1 MKDYIKDILR
11 LLGQDKNKLHK
22 LFYFFVGASFIDLIG
37 LGLIS
42 PYIALISGEDYL
54 NDLLVSYDI
63 FISMNDLII
72 LASIVL
78 LVIFAL
84 RSIIAMRI
92 NWKIIDFSL
101 NQQFTLRTSLM
112 KSYQLMPYV
121 EHTNKNSAS
130 NIFHIH
136 QLTNQYS
143 MQVLIPMLRSLGEAV
158 VIMFIFIFLA
168 WKSVFALSL
177 LVSLLVIAV
186 LSYDKIFR
194 SRVSAF
200 GEKVNQA
207 EVTMIKSIQE
217 SSDGLKEIRILGKER
232 YLYNIFKSA
241 AYDYAFCLKK
251 ATFVAIIPRYIFEI
265 IIIIFVVFITLSFVL
280 TNQSIEELTSLLA
293 IFGVASLRLIPA
305 ANLFSNS
312 LTQLRFNRDAVSRL
326 VDDIDEINDEG
337 QDFKREISRTS
348 SPIFNEILLE
358 NVTFSYNNTEI
369 VSIDNASIQVS
380 AGEVIGIIGASGSGK
395 TTLIDLM
402 LGLLDPQ
409 SGNILYN
416 NNHLRDLVDE
426 WRSQVAYL
434 PQKTFLIDDTLRSN
448 ITFGISDDD
457 IDIDLLWKSIK
468 KAQLSDFISELP
480 QGLDTKIGES
490 GERLSG
496 GQRQRIA
503 LARAFYFNR
512 KVLIMDESTNA
523 LDSDIEEEIINE
535 IKELKGELTIIIIS
549 HRINTM
555 KFCDRFYKIKSG
567 RVSKS
572 LKYNAIFPKS

>member
-1 MKDYIKDILR
+1 MKNYIKDILK
-11 LLGQDKNKLHK
+11 LLGKDRNKIHK
-22 LFYFFVGASFIDLIG
+22 LFYFFIGASLVDLIG
-37 LGLIS
+37 IGIIA
-42 PYIALISGEDYL
+42 PYISIISGDGYW
-54 NDLLVSYDI
+54 NSLLESYNI
-63 FISMNDLII
+63 NLSNNELII
-72 LASIVL
+72 TSSLILLFIFCLRSVVALLINWSIVDFGMNQQL
-78 LVIFAL
+78 TL
-84 RSIIAMRI
+84 RS
-92 NWKIIDFSL
+92 L
-101 NQQFTLRTSLM
+101 LM
-112 KSYQLMPYV
+112 KSYLSIPYEKHV
-121 EHTNKNSAS
+121 NKNSAS
-130 NIFHIH
+130 SIFHIH

-143 MQVLIPMLRSLGEAV
+143 MQVLIPILRSLGEGLV
-158 VIMFIFIFLA
+158 MVFILIFLA
-168 WKSVFALSL
+168 WKSFIALSL
-177 LVSLLVIAV
+177 LVLLLIIAMFT
-186 LSYDKIFR
+186 YDKIFR
-194 SRVSAF
+194 SKVSLF
-200 GEKVNQA
+200 GNKVNQA
-207 EVTMIKSIQE
+207 EVEMIKSIQE
-217 SSDGLKEIRILGKER
+217 SADGLKQIRILGNEK
-232 YLYNIFKSA
+232 YFYNSFKSA

-251 ATFVAIIPRYIFEI
+251 AHFVAIIPRYIFEVLI
-265 IIIIFVVFITLSFVL
+265 VIFVVFITLIFVL
-280 TNQSIEELTSLLA
+280 TNQSLDNLASLLA

-305 ANLFSNS
+305 ANLFSNT

-326 VDDIDEINDEG
+326 VDDLDEINDEG
-337 QDFKREISRTS
+337 QDFNREINRTS
-348 SPIFNEILLE
+348 SPIFNEILLK
-358 NVTFSYNNTEI
+358 NVTFSYKNTEI
-369 VSIDNASIQVS
+369 VSIDKASIQVS
-380 AGEVIGIIGASGSGK
+380 AGEVVGIIGASGSGK

-457 IDIDLLWKSIK
+457 IDSDLLWRSIK
-468 KAQLSDFISELP
+468 KAQLSDFISLLP

-535 IKELKGELTIIIIS
+535 IKELKGKLTIIIIS
-549 HRINTM
+549 HRIKTM
-555 KFCDRFYKIKSG
+555 KFCDRFYKIESG

-572 LKYNAIFPKS
+572 LKYDEIFPKS

>member
-121 EHTNKNSAS
+121 EQTNKNSAN
-130 NIFHIH
+130 NIYNIQ

-143 MQVLIPMLRSLGEAV
+143 IQVLIPTLRALGEAV
-158 VIMFIFIFLA
+158 VILFIFIFLA
-168 WKSVFALSL
+168 WKNILALATL
-177 LVSLLVIAV
+177 LFLLMIALV
-186 LSYDKIFR
+186 GYDKIFR
-194 SRVSAF
+194 SRIKEF
-200 GEKVNQA
+200 GVKANKGTVA
-207 EVTMIKSIQE
+207 MIKSIQE
-217 SSDGLKEIRILGKER
+217 SSDGFKEIRILGKEG
-232 YLYNIFKSA
+232 YLYNIFRSGA
-241 AYDYAFCLKK
+241 QENAFYIKRVQL
-251 ATFVAIIPRYIFEI
+251 FQIMPRYMFEF

-280 TNQSIEELTSLLA
+280 TNQNTEELTSLLA

-305 ANLFSNS
+305 ANLFSMG
-312 LTQLRFNRDAVSRL
+312 LTQLRYNRDAVSRL
-326 VDDIDEINDEG
+326 VGDMDEIHDLG
-337 QDFKREISRTS
+337 KDFNLEINRTNS
-348 SPIFNEILLE
+348 TAFRDIVLD
-358 NVTFSYNNTEI
+358 NVTFSYKGLDNS
-369 VSIDNASIQVS
+369 SIKNSSMKVAS
-380 AGEVIGIIGASGSGK
+380 GEVIGIIGASGSGK

-402 LGLLDPQ
+402 LGLLNPQ
-409 SGNILYN
+409 SGKILYN
-416 NNHLRDLVDE
+416 GNDLKDVVDD
-426 WRSQVAYL
+426 WRSQIAYL

-448 ITFGISDDD
+448 ITFGISNDD
-457 IDIDLLWKSIK
+457 IDIDLLRRSIR
-468 KAQLSDFISELP
+468 KAQLSDFISQLP

-555 KFCDRFYKIKSG
+555 KFCDKFYKIESG

-572 LKYNAIFPKS
+572 LKYDEIFP